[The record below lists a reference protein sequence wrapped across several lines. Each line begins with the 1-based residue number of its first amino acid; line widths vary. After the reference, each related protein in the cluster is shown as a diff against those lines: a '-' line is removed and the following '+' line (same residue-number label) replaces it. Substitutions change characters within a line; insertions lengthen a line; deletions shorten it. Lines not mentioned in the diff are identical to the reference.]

1 MDEVISRTW
10 WVLALQGLCALV
22 FGILA
27 LLWPGITLL
36 WLVVLFAAYALI
48 AGAAAVV
55 GAVNNRKSE
64 EYWWLLLFLGLVSI
78 AAGVIAVL
86 HPDLTALVLVLLMG
100 ANALVSGVLQ
110 IVIAIQLRKVI
121 EGEWLMVAAGIV
133 SIAFG
138 ILVFLYPGA
147 GALAMVWLISIYA
160 VATGILLLAVAFR
173 LKGLAKTASPKPPRE
188 AVGQH

>member
-1 MDEVISRTW
+1 MDELISRTW

-36 WLVVLFAAYALI
+36 WLVVLFAAYALLS
-48 AGAAAVV
+48 GAAAVV
-55 GAVNNRKSE
+55 GAINNRKSE
-64 EYWWLLLFLGLVSI
+64 EYWWLLLLLGLVSI

-121 EGEWLMVAAGIV
+121 QGEWLMVAAGIV
-133 SIAFG
+133 SITFG
-138 ILVFLYPGA
+138 VLVFLYPGA
-147 GALAMVWLISIYA
+147 GALAMVWLISFYA
-160 VATGILLLAVAFR
+160 AATGILVLAVAFR
-173 LKGLAKTASPKPPRE
+173 VKRLPKTASPRPSRE

>member
-1 MDEVISRTW
+1 MDELVSRTW

-48 AGAAAVV
+48 AGAATVV

-64 EYWWLLLFLGLVSI
+64 EYWWLLLLLGLISI

-100 ANALVSGVLQ
+100 ANAIATGVLD
-110 IVIAIQLRKVI
+110 IAMAIRLRKVI
-121 EGEWLMVAAGIV
+121 RGEWLLILAGLV

-138 ILVFLYPGA
+138 VLVFVFPAA
-147 GALAMVWLISIYA
+147 GALALVWLISIYA
-160 VATGILLLAVAFR
+160 IASGILLFVVGWR
-173 LKGLAKTASPKPPRE
+173 LRRQRE
-188 AVGQH
+188 ASWPAGMGEPAV

>member
-1 MDEVISRTW
+1 MDELISRTW

-22 FGILA
+22 FAIVA

-48 AGAAAVV
+48 SGAAAVV
-55 GAVNNRKSE
+55 GAVNNRESE
-64 EYWWLLLFLGLVSI
+64 EYWWLLLLLGLVSI

-100 ANALVSGVLQ
+100 ANAMITGVLD
-110 IVIAIQLRKVI
+110 IVIAVQLRKVI
-121 EGEWLMVAAGIV
+121 RGEWLLAAAGIV

-138 ILVFLYPGA
+138 IFVFLYPGA
-147 GALAMVWLISIYA
+147 GALAMVWLISFYA

-173 LKGLAKTASPKPPRE
+173 IKGLAKPARPKPPRE

>member
-1 MDEVISRTW
+1 MIEAISRSW
-10 WVLALQGLCALV
+10 WILALQGLCAV
-22 FGILA
+22 AFGILA

-36 WLVVLFAAYALI
+36 WLVVLFAAYSLFAGSI
-48 AGAAAVV
+48 TVAGAVS
-55 GAVNNRKSE
+55 NRKSE
-64 EYWWLLLFLGLVSI
+64 EYWWLLLLLGVVSI
-78 AAGVIAVL
+78 AAGVIAVF

-121 EGEWLMVAAGIV
+121 QGEWLMIAAGIL

-138 ILVFLYPGA
+138 ILVFLFPGA
-147 GALAMVWLISIYA
+147 GALAMVWLISVYA
-160 VATGILLLAVAFR
+160 VATGILVLTVAFR
-173 LKGLAKTASPKPPRE
+173 VKGLAKRASSPPRG

>member
-1 MDEVISRTW
+1 MDELISRTW
-10 WVLALQGLCALV
+10 WVLALQGLCTLV

-36 WLVVLFAAYALI
+36 WLVVLFAAYALLS
-48 AGAAAVV
+48 GAAAVV
-55 GAVNNRKSE
+55 GAINNRKSE
-64 EYWWLLLFLGLVSI
+64 EYWWLLLLLGLVSI

-121 EGEWLMVAAGIV
+121 RGEWLMVAAGIV
-133 SIAFG
+133 SITFG
-138 ILVFLYPGA
+138 VLVFLYPGA
-147 GALAMVWLISIYA
+147 GALAMVWLISFYA
-160 VATGILLLAVAFR
+160 VATGILVLAVAFR
-173 LKGLAKTASPKPPRE
+173 VKRLAKTASPRPSRG